1 MKTKEMFVF
10 ALLGLSIIA
19 MFGGFALV
27 SRGAAV
33 GWIGVAAAAPMMFIV
48 QRAMR
53 AGSARTESD

>member
-10 ALLGLSIIA
+10 ALLALSIVA

-27 SRGAAV
+27 SRGATE
-33 GWIGVAAAAPMMFIV
+33 GWIGVVLAAPMMFVV

-53 AGSARTESD
+53 AGSARAEPD